1 MNLKEKL
8 FKFLYGEQSILDK
21 EIPSFIKR
29 DFKKVS
35 KEANKTIEINS
46 LIKVLLEKECNPI
59 IAYFTKGNLFI
70 EMYGGHLTIIDFLT
84 NKTVKYPLKEL
95 SKYKI
100 EDIFTNTVSDLKDNQ
115 IPSDFIDSLKNARKI
130 L

>member
-21 EIPSFIKR
+21 EIPSFVKK

-35 KEANKTIEINS
+35 KKANKTIEVNS
-46 LIKVLLEKECNPI
+46 LIKILLEKGCDPL

-70 EMYGGHLTIIDFLT
+70 EIYGRHLIVIDFLT
-84 NKTVKYPLKEL
+84 NRTIKYPLEEL

-100 EDIFTNTVSDLKDNQ
+100 EDIFSKTVSDLKDNQ
-115 IPSDFIDSLKNARKI
+115 IPSDFIDSLKNARKV